1 MDAKSF
7 LLSLGVMRPSRGDV
21 MDACADAFAN
31 IPQRPDERRRL
42 FDERSTIGLMLG
54 QVLSRNAPCKDVV
67 RRMQIEFGVKA
78 SSSTAAYCRARGRV
92 RPETVRTM
100 SACLSAEADGLC
112 DAHGF
117 RRILALDATTF
128 QMSDT
133 VENRDEWPYAGCQR
147 PGCGFPV
154 ASALMAHSLI
164 GGGSEILVMAPWKA
178 HDFRLYVES
187 SGSFRECDLHIGDR
201 AFCSFTAF
209 ALLREAKADGIF
221 RGKEWCLK
229 NSADDIILG
238 DGDRITTWKKCW
250 SKRSMTVSK
259 ERRESFPDEMPV
271 RIVTATIHA
280 RGFRDEKIVIATSL
294 TDPKKYPKEMILKWY
309 LRRWEIEVSFRD
321 MKTTLRYEFI
331 RGQSPRMVKLEI
343 EVLLLAY
350 NLMRYVMARGGKSAT
365 RSRFGIASTSAAVRS
380 FLSVIQSVYRAGRS
394 CARAFSR
401 LVKTVISD
409 VLPRRKRKAYVRAV
423 KRRPKPYPLLMKPR
437 DEYAPE
443 EVK

>member
-1 MDAKSF
+1 
-7 LLSLGVMRPSRGDV
+7 
-21 MDACADAFAN
+21 
-31 IPQRPDERRRL
+31 
-42 FDERSTIGLMLG
+42 
-54 QVLSRNAPCKDVV
+54 
-67 RRMQIEFGVKA
+67 
-78 SSSTAAYCRARGRV
+78 
-92 RPETVRTM
+92 
-100 SACLSAEADGLC
+100 
-112 DAHGF
+112 
-117 RRILALDATTF
+117 
-128 QMSDT
+128 
-133 VENRDEWPYAGCQR
+133 
-147 PGCGFPV
+147 
-154 ASALMAHSLI
+154 
-164 GGGSEILVMAPWKA
+164 
-178 HDFRLYVES
+178 
-187 SGSFRECDLHIGDR
+187 
-201 AFCSFTAF
+201 
-209 ALLREAKADGIF
+209 
-221 RGKEWCLK
+221 
-229 NSADDIILG
+229 
-238 DGDRITTWKKCW
+238 
-250 SKRSMTVSK
+250 MTVSK

-280 RGFRDEKIVIATSL
+280 RGLRDEKIVIATSL

>member
-1 MDAKSF
+1 MDNESL
-7 LLSLGVMRPSRGDV
+7 LLSLGVVRPSARTAASMFNDV
-21 MDACADAFAN
+21 FPDAA
-31 IPQRPDERRRL
+31 PRPNERHRI

-54 QVLSRNAPCKDVV
+54 QALNRNAPCKDAV
-67 RRMQIEFGVKA
+67 RRLQIEFGVKA

-280 RGFRDEKIVIATSL
+280 RGVPRREDRHRHLVDGSKEIPEGDDSQVVSSTLGDRGVIQGHEDDPALRIHSRTVSANGQAGDRGPVARLQPHALCDGEGRKERDEIPIRNRQHIGGRQ
-294 TDPKKYPKEMILKWY
+294 ILP
-309 LRRWEIEVSFRD
+309 VSHS
-321 MKTTLRYEFI
+321 I
-331 RGQSPRMVKLEI
+331 RV
-343 EVLLLAY
+343 
-350 NLMRYVMARGGKSAT
+350 
-365 RSRFGIASTSAAVRS
+365 
-380 FLSVIQSVYRAGRS
+380 
-394 CARAFSR
+394 
-401 LVKTVISD
+401 
-409 VLPRRKRKAYVRAV
+409 PRRKIVRKSVLTAR
-423 KRRPKPYPLLMKPR
+423 
-437 DEYAPE
+437 
-443 EVK
+443 